1 MKLLLLIHFCCLLFC
16 RWVWRFSTVLWSLL
30 FSVFGVLGFHSITA
44 GITDELRPP
53 ARGLSPLERIPAG
66 HGPSQCRHTAR
77 SDAHETRADFC
88 LLGEPSPRLLHQRG
102 RHQRKSNRIWQQKN
116 QTFNYHSTDCL
127 AFQVCFVCRKTRF
140 SVFGSW
146 WHNCKLCRR
155 TICTK
160 CCTKVNKSKA
170 KQSKHRTPHHSAF
183 QSTCGCTD
191 ADTIGTICQRARL
204 HFVQRP
210 IDVSHA
216 VFPLL
221 QPPD

>member
-1 MKLLLLIHFCCLLFC
+1 MNYGHLQEDFLRSKEFQQVMDQANAVTLQEVMHM
-16 RWVWRFSTVLWSLL
+16 RHVLTSASLENL
-30 FSVFGVLGFHSITA
+30 
-44 GITDELRPP
+44 
-53 ARGLSPLERIPAG
+53 PLDSCIKEDVING
-66 HGPSQCRHTAR
+66 KVIEFDS
-77 SDAHETRADFC
+77 
-88 LLGEPSPRLLHQRG
+88 
-102 RHQRKSNRIWQQKN
+102 KKN